1 VVPSLSH
8 NQNVLMGK
16 RLRPSGSDMPD
27 RMNPISLPSD
37 NLWFL
42 KEDVEEFKLRDA
54 QNVAMHVANMARLK
68 REKAQLLMQ
77 KADLAMYKARC
88 ALMIADSIKSSKG

>member
-1 VVPSLSH
+1 
-8 NQNVLMGK
+8 VLTGK
-16 RLRPSGSDMPD
+16 RVCPSSSDVPD
-27 RMNPISLPSD
+27 RTNLISLPSD
-37 NLWFL
+37 LWFL

-54 QNVAMHVANMARLK
+54 QNATVHAANMARLK

-77 KADLAMYKARC
+77 KADLAMYKARW